1 MESLLLTRV
10 LEHTRGNQSLAAKA
24 LGISRSSLR
33 NKLRQLH
40 IGFNPLSSSDARDEI
55 SDEQAVFPLRTG

>member
-40 IGFNPLSSSDARDEI
+40 IGFNPLSSSDAREGI
-55 SDEQAVFPLRTG
+55 SDEKAVFPLRTG